1 MREWDVEGGREG
13 EGGGRAGKIES
24 GTEIRRRGP
33 LGSTDEERGPSWRW
47 VRQGRVYAGRQ
58 T

>member
-1 MREWDVEGGREG
+1 MEGGREG
-13 EGGGRAGKIES
+13 EGGGRAGEIES